1 MSKSE
6 NAFLRRRIE
15 AVAGLLLLGFVML
28 ALRAVDLQLLQGD
41 ELKARADKQRQRLVT
56 MLAPRGK
63 ILDAQGRILAESL
76 QVPSLA
82 VVASELP
89 PESLPRLARALDMK
103 ASALR
108 KKLAGRSGFV
118 WLARQTSPETADEV
132 MALNLPGVRQQMEW
146 RRYYPYGPET
156 GHVLGFV
163 GVDGHGLEGLEVSRD
178 EQLRGSSGHMQI
190 KRDARGH
197 LLPGGDMLEEPRM
210 GADVQL
216 YLDANIQ
223 SLAYAALVDG
233 VKRHKAKGGSV
244 VVMRPADGA
253 VLAMASWPAY
263 NPNNFRRYKPGQ
275 WRNRA
280 ITDVLEPGSVL
291 KPFTVAAALQTDRWQ
306 PESLIH
312 CENGRFTVANYTIH
326 DEHPEAW
333 LDLSGLLARS
343 SNIGASKL
351 ALDVGAETLRSTLR
365 AVGFG
370 SRPGSGLIGESPGLM
385 PPEARWGPVETATI
399 GFGQGI
405 AVTPLQL
412 ATALSVLAND
422 GMAVSPKLMQGQ
434 ATTAKRRVL
443 PENVARSVMRML
455 EKATSAAGTGSSAV
469 PVGYRVAGKTGTAQ
483 KPVAGGY
490 AEDRYTAV
498 FAGVV
503 PAEQPELV
511 IVVVIDEPRDTIYGG
526 AVAAPIFRT
535 IAASSLSYLG
545 VYPSAPEPRQPRL
558 FAVAAGDSGMA
569 GHVESTAPRLYGAT
583 LRELRRVAMRG
594 GYRLR
599 VHGSG
604 WLVKQ
609 QPAAWADLPPGGLLE
624 VWLDD

>member
-1 MSKSE
+1 MSKE
-6 NAFLRRRIE
+6 EKVFIRRRIE
-15 AVAGLLLLGFVML
+15 AVAGVLALGFVLL
-28 ALRAVDLQLLQGD
+28 ALRAVDLQVLQGD
-41 ELKARADKQRQRLVT
+41 ELRAKAEKQRQRLIS
-56 MLAPRGK
+56 LQAPRGK
-63 ILDAQGRILAESL
+63 IQDAKGRILAESL
-76 QVPSLA
+76 QVPSVA
-82 VVASELP
+82 AVASEIP
-89 PESLPRLARALDMK
+89 PEAVPRLARALDMK

-118 WLARQTSPETADEV
+118 WLARQISPETADA
-132 MALNLPGVRQQMEW
+132 ALALKIPGVRQQMEW

-163 GVDGHGLEGLEVSRD
+163 GVDGRGLEGLEVSLD
-178 EQLRGSSGHMQI
+178 EQLRGSPGHMQI
-190 KRDARGH
+190 KRDARGQ

-210 GADVQL
+210 GADAQL

-223 SLAYAALVDG
+223 SIAYAALADG
-233 VKRHKAKGGSV
+233 VKRHNAKGGSV
-244 VVMRPADGA
+244 VVMRPGDGA
-253 VLAMASWPAY
+253 VLGMASWPAY

-280 ITDVLEPGSVL
+280 ITDVFEPGSVL

-306 PESLIH
+306 PDSLIH
-312 CENGRFTVANYTIH
+312 CENGHFSVANYTIH

-333 LDLSGLLARS
+333 LDMTGLLARS

-351 ALDVGAETLRSTLR
+351 ALDIGAEPLKGTLQ

-370 SRPGSGLIGESPGLM
+370 SRPGLGLVGESPGIM
-385 PPEARWGPVETATI
+385 PPEARWGPVEVATI

-412 ATALSVLAND
+412 ATAFTVLANE
-422 GMAVSPKLMQGQ
+422 GMAVPPRLTMGGEPPAS
-434 ATTAKRRVL
+434 RRVM
-443 PENVARSVMRML
+443 PRDVARNVMRML
-455 EKATSAAGTGSSAV
+455 EKATSAEGTGSSAV
-469 PVGYRVAGKTGTAQ
+469 PAGYRVAGKTGTAQ
-483 KPVAGGY
+483 KPDGGGY

-503 PAEQPELV
+503 PADQPELV
-511 IVVVIDEPRDTIYGG
+511 IVVVIDEPQDTIYGG

-545 VYPSAPEPRQPRL
+545 IYPGMPEPGQPR
-558 FAVAAGDSGMA
+558 AIAIAASEDDVTINADGQ
-569 GHVESTAPRLYGAT
+569 TPRLYGAT
-583 LRELRRVAMRG
+583 LREVRRVAMRG

-604 WLVKQ
+604 WLVRQ
-609 QPAAWADLPPGGLLE
+609 QPVAWAELPPGGLLE